1 MSYTFYDATV
11 PLLQA
16 SLTALTG
23 ILKKIEAH
31 ATAQSI
37 PLTDVANWRL
47 AEDMLP
53 LTFQVH
59 IVTDTTMKL
68 VARVQGE
75 EPVQWSKDD
84 LATLEA
90 CHARIAEAQKW
101 VDKADKAT
109 FEKNPDTEVTMA
121 LPQKSVTLPAKGY
134 AEGYSLPNIFFHLN
148 MAYAIGRNKG
158 VQLGKMDYLVPFI
171 GKWVGM

>member
-1 MSYTFYDATV
+1 MTYTFYDATV

-37 PLTDVANWRL
+37 PLADVANWRL

-59 IVTDTTMKL
+59 IVTDSTMKL
-68 VARVQGE
+68 VARVHGE
-75 EPVQWSKDD
+75 EPVEWSKDD
-84 LATLEA
+84 LTTLEA
-90 CHARIAEAQKW
+90 CHTRIAEAQKW
-101 VDKADKAT
+101 VDKADKAA
-109 FEKNPDTEVTMA
+109 FEKNPEMQVTMVTRMGPA
-121 LPQKSVTLPAKGY
+121 TLPAKGY

-148 MAYAIGRNKG
+148 MVYALGRSKG
-158 VQLGKMDYLVPFI
+158 VELGKMDYLVPFI
-171 GKWVGM
+171 GKWIGM